1 MKIRTV
7 ALSAIALSAAAAFAM
22 TSPSAERPLKLAEMV
37 AHMESHYPG
46 EVVAIAFDASGDKRA
61 HYHVDMRFPTSG
73 LASVDVD
80 AVTRA
85 IASRDPVSLP
95 AGSAKL
101 PYAAA
106 LVSVHVPGQV
116 LIAEL
121 DAAEGVTPHYDVD
134 VRLPEGSI
142 ARLKVDP
149 VTRDI
154 TWREP
159 AIVDE

>member
-1 MKIRTV
+1 
-7 ALSAIALSAAAAFAM
+7 
-22 TSPSAERPLKLAEMV
+22 
-37 AHMESHYPG
+37 
-46 EVVAIAFDASGDKRA
+46 
-61 HYHVDMRFPTSG
+61 
-73 LASVDVD
+73 
-80 AVTRA
+80 VTRA